1 MTFVSFVRLWRIPVA
16 AAGVV
21 VAFVAV
27 WVAGDR
33 ALFIPSAD
41 GPRFVRQL
49 AVAWL
54 PVLLGACLI
63 DPTPEISA
71 TLPRTEAVHRWLRI
85 AVLAGSVVPLLPW
98 ATGLGT
104 ARQLYDLFQLGV
116 LISVSTVAATRWG
129 ATGVLSA
136 ALVSLVLLLA
146 GDSIGAQLGFL
157 TFHSPQ
163 PPTLPSPLAWGLTIL
178 SSATALLLA
187 LFMVPMPLAGS
198 WKC

>member
-104 ARQLYDLFQLGV
+104 ARLLYDLFQLGV